1 MLQRMPNETTLQN
14 AEAPRSL
21 MTGIFGEKNIWKIW
35 ECCMRPPFFGV
46 PLWFKDSNTSDLHP
60 LFRKV

>member
-21 MTGIFGEKNIWKIW
+21 MTGFLGKEYFENLGMLYASAI
-35 ECCMRPPFFGV
+35 FGV
-46 PLWFKDSNTSDLHP
+46 PLWFKDSKTSDLHP